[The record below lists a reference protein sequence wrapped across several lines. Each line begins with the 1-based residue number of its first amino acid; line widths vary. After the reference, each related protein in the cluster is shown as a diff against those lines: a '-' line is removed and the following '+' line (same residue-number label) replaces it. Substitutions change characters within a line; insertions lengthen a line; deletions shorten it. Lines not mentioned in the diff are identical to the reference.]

1 MTGRSATGG
10 RSAAGDTVF
19 VRDLKVFAR
28 HGVHEAEGVLGQRFA
43 LDLEA
48 RLDLAPAG
56 RSDDYALTVGY
67 DAMIA
72 VATEAFAGRRYAL
85 VEAAVEAVA
94 AALLAGFPLIERVA
108 VEVRKPA
115 AAIDAV
121 FDAVGVRIE
130 RARAPGPATD
140 HA

>member
-1 MTGRSATGG
+1 MTDA
-10 RSAAGDTVF
+10 VF
-19 VRDLKVFAR
+19 VRGLELFAR
-28 HGVHEAEGVLGQRFA
+28 HGVHEAEAALGQRFG

-48 RLDLAPAG
+48 RLDLGPAG
-56 RSDDYALTVGY
+56 RADDYALTVGY

-72 VATEAFAGRRYAL
+72 VATEAFTARRYAL
-85 VEAAVEAVA
+85 VEAAAEAVA
-94 AALLAGFPLIERVA
+94 AALLARFPAIERVT

-121 FDAVGVRIE
+121 FGTVGVRIE
-130 RARAPGPATD
+130 RTRTPGPVAD

>member
-1 MTGRSATGG
+1 MS
-10 RSAAGDTVF
+10 GDTVF
-19 VRDLKVFAR
+19 VRDLKLFAR
-28 HGVHEAEGVLGQRFA
+28 HGVHPAEGALGQRFA

-48 RLDLAPAG
+48 RLDLGPAG
-56 RSDDYALTVGY
+56 RADDLALTVGY

-72 VATEAFAGRRYAL
+72 VATEVFTARPYAL

-94 AALLAGFPLIERVA
+94 AALLDRFPAIERVS

-130 RARAPGPATD
+130 RGRRTADA
-140 HA
+140 